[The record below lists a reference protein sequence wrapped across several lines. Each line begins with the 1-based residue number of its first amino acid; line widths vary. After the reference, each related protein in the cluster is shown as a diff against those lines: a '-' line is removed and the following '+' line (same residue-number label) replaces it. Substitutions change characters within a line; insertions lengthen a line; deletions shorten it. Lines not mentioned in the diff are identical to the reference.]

1 MRGML
6 ITRAYRLAAQASLLA
21 RVYGGYKLIQA
32 LGRAGLVEADG
43 HYARHHRRSAEAT
56 YRLATRLEGLPIK
69 VCQFL
74 GSRADILPAEYVD
87 VLSTLQD
94 RVPPRPLAQ
103 LRPYLERELGA
114 PVGDVFTDLD
124 PVPLASASLAQVHR
138 ARLRDG
144 REVAVKIQYPEI
156 ADLVAIDLDN
166 FALLLGVLA
175 RLEPNLD
182 LRVVLEEVQKYV
194 PLELDFCHEAA
205 NAERM
210 AEHLAARAD
219 VARRLLE
226 LFCEQLL
233 VHGFFHADPHPGNI
247 LVQPGGRL
255 VLLDFGLV
263 KELPVGFRDGI
274 VRLVSAIVRG
284 DSAAVANAFR
294 ALGFRTRDDGDDSLA
309 WLGEAFLGWAIRNGR
324 AHADPEM
331 LARFGA
337 EMPQRLGTNP
347 LVEIPGDV
355 LLVGRVMGLLSGIGK
370 QLGSQADVGA
380 VLLPYLVGAAPA
392 S

>member
-1 MRGML
+1 MDYAPGV
-6 ITRAYRLAAQASLLA
+6 
-21 RVYGGYKLIQA
+21 RVTDVAGLRA
-32 LGRAGLVEADG
+32 LG
-43 HYARHHRRSAEAT
+43 
-56 YRLATRLEGLPIK
+56 
-69 VCQFL
+69 
-74 GSRADILPAEYVD
+74 
-87 VLSTLQD
+87 
-94 RVPPRPLAQ
+94 
-103 LRPYLERELGA
+103 
-114 PVGDVFTDLD
+114 LD
-124 PVPLASASLAQVHR
+124 P
-138 ARLRDG
+138 
-144 REVAVKIQYPEI
+144 
-156 ADLVAIDLDN
+156 
-166 FALLLGVLA
+166 
-175 RLEPNLD
+175 
-182 LRVVLEEVQKYV
+182 
-194 PLELDFCHEAA
+194 
-205 NAERM
+205 
-210 AEHLAARAD
+210 AD

-380 VLLPYLVGAAPA
+380 VLLPYLVGAATA

>member
-1 MRGML
+1 
-6 ITRAYRLAAQASLLA
+6 
-21 RVYGGYKLIQA
+21 
-32 LGRAGLVEADG
+32 
-43 HYARHHRRSAEAT
+43 
-56 YRLATRLEGLPIK
+56 
-69 VCQFL
+69 
-74 GSRADILPAEYVD
+74 
-87 VLSTLQD
+87 
-94 RVPPRPLAQ
+94 
-103 LRPYLERELGA
+103 
-114 PVGDVFTDLD
+114 
-124 PVPLASASLAQVHR
+124 
-138 ARLRDG
+138 
-144 REVAVKIQYPEI
+144 
-156 ADLVAIDLDN
+156 DLVAIDLEN
-166 FALLLGVLA
+166 FALLFGVLA

-210 AEHLAARAD
+210 AEHLAARADVLVPAIVREWSTRRVLVMDYAPGVRVTDVAGLRALGLDPAD

-263 KELPVGFRDGI
+263 KELPAGFRDGI

-309 WLGEAFLGWAIRNGR
+309 WLGEAFLGW
-324 AHADPEM
+324 
-331 LARFGA
+331 
-337 EMPQRLGTNP
+337 
-347 LVEIPGDV
+347 
-355 LLVGRVMGLLSGIGK
+355 
-370 QLGSQADVGA
+370 GSQRGMRGTRPARIARSADAAAAVKPPAFGVLDRHRHRGVG
-380 VLLPYLVGAAPA
+380 GAGRTSSVAPA
-392 S
+392 FAGRDMRRARVTERSTLASGPDPRCIS